1 MNVRPV
7 PSITG
12 AAGNLQARISLI
24 FLILAGSLTALMGA
38 YWMLVLEPQLNANAQ
53 ANARVLAQAQAQ
65 ALADALSPVDGEV
78 RPQWLTAAMDE
89 ILILTDPNTGTPFV
103 RGISV
108 EVDYDVVH
116 AANGALDLVRGD
128 DHCGDCFVTEIPLY
142 SRVNRELL
150 GIARLQASG
159 AFFQRI
165 REDVRGKLL
174 WGSAAG
180 LALLALV
187 WWTVSGLV
195 GKVRETARALAGE
208 KEYSDS
214 IISSMGD
221 ALFVLDAAG
230 TILTVNQFT
239 TRLLG
244 FSEGELRGR
253 PFTWLFATDT
263 GGSGDFSG
271 EKGFSRLMR
280 RGAVSDLHGDFVHR
294 NGHAIP
300 VLFSWSTQND
310 PDGLP
315 TRIVCVA
322 KDITER
328 KRAETEL
335 KRAKEAAEQ
344 ATRAKSEFLSSM
356 SHEIRT
362 PMNGIIGFTGLL
374 ERTRLDATQQ
384 EYVRTI
390 GASAQG
396 LLTIINDI
404 LDFSKLESG
413 KLEIEHEPFNLREVV
428 DEAFTLLAAGAY
440 EKGLEM
446 VRMVSAD
453 VPTELFGDAVRVRQV
468 LVNLMGNAVKFTAE
482 GSVTLRVRRE
492 RVDGR
497 QVVLRFNVTDTG
509 IGLSPANQAKLFR
522 AFTQADASVTRRFGG
537 TGLGLAI
544 SRRLVE
550 NMGGSIGV
558 ESEEGQGSTFTFTL
572 CCEIAG
578 EMELSPPP
586 AELVDREVLLFERHP
601 RSREALI
608 HALSAWGMDVTAS
621 GDPDQFR
628 RQFSAGRY
636 DLVVAGLQQGSVDQ
650 SGLGW
655 LREVIGARTL
665 PLITLVNSVDQ
676 RIHQR
681 LVREGARVSLPKSV
695 RAEILRG
702 HLLAVW
708 GAGPAEERAERE
720 ERSSAG
726 LEGLRVLVVD
736 DNPVNLT
743 LAATLL
749 TLRGAAVMEA
759 ENGNEAIDAY
769 RRERPDLILMDVQM
783 PEMSG
788 IEATRSIRALER
800 ERGGVEKRLPIIAL
814 TAHAFPAEREEFMHA
829 GMDDCVIKPVSEQEL
844 WRIVEQWCDRG
855 ALSSAAPR
863 GGDGG
868 AGGEGDGLYDRDE
881 ALSLVGGDTALA
893 DRLLGMLVNALPQRW
908 GRIQAAF
915 DAGEREELRREV
927 HTLNGS
933 AGTCGASGL
942 RDAARAL
949 ESAVQSES
957 SDQWGAPLE
966 RLRHDVERFL
976 ERYGE

>member
-1 MNVRPV
+1 MGAPLYPAVA
-7 PSITG
+7 G

-24 FLILAGSLTALMGA
+24 FLILAGSLTAMMGA

-108 EVDYDVVH
+108 EVDYDVVP
-116 AANGALDLVRGD
+116 ASEGALNLSRGD
-128 DHCGDCFVTEIPLY
+128 ERCGDCFVTEIPLY
-142 SRVNRELL
+142 SRLNRELL
-150 GIARLQASG
+150 GIARLHASG

-180 LALLALV
+180 LALLGLV
-187 WWTVSGLV
+187 WWAVSGLL
-195 GKVRETARALAGE
+195 GKVRESARALAGA
-208 KEYSDS
+208 KEYTDS
-214 IISSMGD
+214 ILASMGD
-221 ALFVLDAAG
+221 ALFVLDADG

-253 PFTWLFATDT
+253 PFTWLLATNT
-263 GGSGDFSG
+263 GDSGDYTG
-271 EKGFSRLMR
+271 QHGFARLMES
-280 RGAVSDLHGDFVHR
+280 GAVSDLHAYFVHR
-294 NGHAIP
+294 SGHSIP

-310 PDGLP
+310 RDGGAG
-315 TRIVCVA
+315 RIVCVA

-328 KRAETEL
+328 KRVETEL

-374 ERTRLDATQQ
+374 ERTRLDGTQQ

-390 GASAQG
+390 GGSAQG

-404 LDFSKLESG
+404 LDFSRLESG
-413 KLEIEHEPFNLREVV
+413 KLEIEHLPFNLREVL
-428 DEAFTLLAAGAY
+428 DEAFTMLAPSAY
-440 EKGLEM
+440 EKGLEV

-453 VPTELFGDAVRVRQV
+453 VPRELMGDSVRVRQV
-468 LVNLMGNAVKFTAE
+468 LVNLMGNAIKFTAE
-482 GSVTLRVRRE
+482 GSVTVRVRRE
-492 RVDGR
+492 RVEGKR
-497 QVVLRFNVTDTG
+497 VVLRVNVTDTG
-509 IGLSPANQAKLFR
+509 IGLSPANQTKLFQ
-522 AFTQADASVTRRFGG
+522 AFSQADASVTRRFGG

-572 CCEIAG
+572 VGEVAG
-578 EMELSPPP
+578 EMELSEPPL
-586 AELVDREVLLFERHP
+586 ELRGREVLLFEPHARA
-601 RSREALI
+601 REALV
-608 HALSAWGMDVTAS
+608 HSLSNWGMEVTAV
-621 GDPDQFR
+621 GDAEQFA
-628 RQFSAGRY
+628 RQLVGNHY
-636 DLVVAGLQQGSVDQ
+636 ELVVVGMSQAAADGEGLSRVRRAAGLDGP
-650 SGLGW
+650 
-655 LREVIGARTL
+655 
-665 PLITLVNSVDQ
+665 PLLTLVNSVDQ

-681 LVREGARVSLPKSV
+681 LLDEGARISLPKST
-695 RAEILRG
+695 RAETLRDRLVALWG
-702 HLLAVW
+702 GVVEEEAVV
-708 GAGPAEERAERE
+708 AEAPGER
-720 ERSSAG
+720 G

-749 TLRGAAVMEA
+749 SQRGAAVMEA
-759 ENGNEAIDAY
+759 ENGAEAIEAY

-788 IEATRSIRALER
+788 VEATRNIRRLEG
-800 ERGGVEKRLPIIAL
+800 EGEKGASDALPIIAL
-814 TAHAFPAEREEFMHA
+814 TAHAFPAEREEFMEA
-829 GMDDCVIKPVSEQEL
+829 GMDDCLIKPVNEKDL
-844 WRIVEQWCDRG
+844 WRIIDQWCDRTLLPAAGEAEG
-855 ALSSAAPR
+855 ASRTGAA
-863 GGDGG
+863 
-868 AGGEGDGLYDRDE
+868 GELYDRDE
-881 ALSLVGGDTALA
+881 ALTLVGGDEALA
-893 DRLLGMLVNALPQRW
+893 DRLLGLLVGALP
-908 GRIQAAF
+908 
-915 DAGEREELRREV
+915 ERREAINTAFEAGDRETLRSQV

-933 AGTCGASGL
+933 AATCGAVGL
-942 RDAARAL
+942 RETARAL
-949 ESAVQSES
+949 ESTVQSES
-957 SDQWGAPLE
+957 SHAWREPLE
-966 RLRHDVERFL
+966 RLNRDIDRFL
-976 ERYGE
+976 ELYG